1 MDASNIMELPVFS
14 AIHLLDLLSS
24 TIGVK
29 SLIAY
34 ILDSQDA
41 HAARQD
47 LQLEH
52 GDARVPMKKSA

>member
-1 MDASNIMELPVFS
+1 MKLPALS

-41 HAARQD
+41 HAALQD